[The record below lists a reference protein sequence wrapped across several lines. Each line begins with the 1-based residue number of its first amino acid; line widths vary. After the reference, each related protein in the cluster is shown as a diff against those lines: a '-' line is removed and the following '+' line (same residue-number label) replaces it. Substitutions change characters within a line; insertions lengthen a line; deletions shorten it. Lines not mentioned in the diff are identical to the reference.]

1 MVLQSFN
8 NIFFPWNILHFLN
21 REIMWKFKLLTS
33 SVQCFSRL
41 VGNYLKKKWLLTS
54 LDLRIFWKS
63 KNRKMMFRIN
73 SIWLKSDFWSTPY
86 FSLSQPSIWRNPAT
100 GHRCIVNFVL
110 TNGIDCFIPQLRCF
124 GCNCLAQWRQAY
136 LSSES
141 RPLRNSEGNSS
152 KQY

>member
-41 VGNYLKKKWLLTS
+41 LGNYLKKMAIN
-54 LDLRIFWKS
+54 IFRFENILK
-63 KNRKMMFRIN
+63 KQFFRKMMFRIN

-86 FSLSQPSIWRNPAT
+86 FSLSQPSIWPNPAT
-100 GHRCIVNFVL
+100 GHPCIVNFVL

>member
-41 VGNYLKKKWLLTS
+41 LGNYLKKMAIN
-54 LDLRIFWKS
+54 IFRFENILK
-63 KNRKMMFRIN
+63 KQFFRKMMFRIN

-100 GHRCIVNFVL
+100 GHPCIVTLFWQMASTVSFL
-110 TNGIDCFIPQLRCF
+110 SCVVSDVI
-124 GCNCLAQWRQAY
+124 AWRNDV
-136 LSSES
+136 
-141 RPLRNSEGNSS
+141 RHI
-152 KQY
+152 